1 MTVLSPPAADDA
13 KVRIALFAPL
23 NDDDEDLIFGSNA
36 REISDRAENM
46 VFFVFVFVCSFRC
59 GSGYSSQ
66 RVYFW
71 RLDYVSNYILLLVE
85 NIPTNTGGMKNLSRL
100 RRRRK
105 KKHTTFVCISVQ
117 DTKKLLYVYVMLLH
131 AL

>member
-23 NDDDEDLIFGSNA
+23 NDDDDDEDLIFGSNA
-36 REISDRAENM
+36 REINDRAENM
-46 VFFVFVFVCSFRC
+46 VFFVFVFVFVCSFRC

-71 RLDYVSNYILLLVE
+71 RLDYVSNYLLE
-85 NIPTNTGGMKNLSRL
+85 
-100 RRRRK
+100 
-105 KKHTTFVCISVQ
+105 ISLI
-117 DTKKLLYVYVMLLH
+117 D
-131 AL
+131 